1 MKLTTDFLYNRLPP
15 HYRHVDAKYN
25 YPLKRFL
32 SVLVEGGFNPVERD
46 IERMYDLLD
55 PDKCPAEFL
64 PLLAAILGF
73 EFPFDMPEDIQRRF
87 IKNAAKLY
95 RIKGTR
101 ASLQYL
107 ISELMGFQA
116 ILTSEDVINKTFVV
130 DITASGDDP
139 HLEMKQ
145 KKIVQLLEMYKP
157 VGSRFS
163 ILTDY
168 SFEDRAPFFI
178 AEEER
183 AEATRTRLNTI
194 GGFRLNTKGEW
205 LNVKDVVYE
214 V

>member
-15 HYRHVDAKYN
+15 HYRNVDAKYN

-139 HLEMKQ
+139 HLELKQ

-163 ILTDY
+163 ILTGY
-168 SFEDRAPFFI
+168 GFEDRAPFFI

-183 AEATRTRLNTI
+183 VEAIRTRLNTI